1 MASENLI
8 MDTSNSEEYLS
19 FELGDE
25 IYAINILNVKEIKT
39 YGEVTQIA
47 NSPAFIKGVM
57 NLRGIVVPIL
67 DLRIKFNLGA
77 LEYTS
82 HTTVIIT
89 TIGERHVGIVVDG
102 VSDVLNISPDDISG
116 SPEFNSTL
124 DVEYLD
130 GIATIEDHMVI
141 LVNINKLLN
150 HNEMGLVDETAA
162 KENKESNE
170 E

>member
-1 MASENLI
+1 M
-8 MDTSNSEEYLS
+8 M
-19 FELGDE
+19 
-25 IYAINILNVKEIKT
+25 LNWFGIDKYDKLHGFMM
-39 YGEVTQIA
+39 Y
-47 NSPAFIKGVM
+47 GVM
-57 NLRGIVVPIL
+57 WAVGRVLRENYHSDFQVL
-67 DLRIKFNLGA
+67 A
-77 LEYTS
+77 AMMTS
-82 HTTVIIT
+82 
-89 TIGERHVGIVVDG
+89 IVVDG
-102 VSDVLNISPDDISG
+102 VSDVLNISHDDISG